1 MGLYFSYTFL
11 ASEMEL
17 FIQIRVIQMRAE
29 QWINVGFGAHS
40 AEQDGCSVFTSTAS
54 AFAIS
59 EKSQT

>member
-1 MGLYFSYTFL
+1 
-11 ASEMEL
+11 MEL